1 MKHARVAGVL
11 DAVYLSGLFGDVV
24 MVSGLKAAD
33 DPSKSEAETALVP
46 SLQKWRRNTPDAECG
61 FHFHTIKPG

>member
-46 SLQKWRRNTPDAECG
+46 SL
-61 FHFHTIKPG
+61 